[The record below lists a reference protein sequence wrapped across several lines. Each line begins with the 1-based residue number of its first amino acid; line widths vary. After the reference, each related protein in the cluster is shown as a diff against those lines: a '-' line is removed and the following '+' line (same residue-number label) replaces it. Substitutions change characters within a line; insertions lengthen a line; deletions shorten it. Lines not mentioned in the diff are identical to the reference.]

1 MHRIHQPGNF
11 MVLFWVCAAI
21 VAASIEPIVAKCGYG
36 CSVTPWQLL
45 IIKCIVGALVILPLT
60 RTLRWVGWDAFRQII
75 LLAMLLL
82 VTGTLTLLSLKH
94 LSAAC
99 FITIMTTTPAFVAI
113 LNQQLGRDSLT
124 VKFWI
129 GFLCA
134 FVGVLLGL
142 NFYEVSISQVGLI
155 EVLGAVA
162 SSTVYRVRTEA
173 VTAQLSPALVS
184 TYIFL
189 INGIIALCFLPF
201 VVGELSQTAW
211 LYGSWMGL
219 AAAAANVAFLFAL
232 SILGSTRVSVINMM
246 QRPLIALS
254 AALVLHESLQNSQ
267 IVGLLLVMI
276 GVQTATVRRQ
286 SETGDTVLVAEEL
299 QLSKTV
305 MTSAEITPV

>member
-1 MHRIHQPGNF
+1 
-11 MVLFWVCAAI
+11 MVVFWVCIAI
-21 VAASIEPIVAKCGYG
+21 VAASIEPIVVKCGYG
-36 CSVTPWQLL
+36 CSITPWQLL
-45 IIKCIVGALVILPLT
+45 VVKSIVGGLVILPLT
-60 RTLRWVGWDAFRQII
+60 RTLHWVGWAAFLRIF

-82 VTGTLTLLSLKH
+82 VTGALTLLSLKH

-99 FITIMTTTPAFVAI
+99 FITIVTTTPAFVAI

-134 FVGVLLGL
+134 FIGVLLGL
-142 NFYEVSISQVGLI
+142 DFHQRSINTMALIQVA
-155 EVLGAVA
+155 GAVV
-162 SSTVYRVRTEA
+162 SSTIYRVRTEA
-173 VTAQLSPALVS
+173 TTAQLSPALVS

-189 INGIIALCFLPF
+189 INGVIGLCFLPF

-211 LYGSWMGL
+211 YYGAWMGL

-286 SETGDTVLVAEEL
+286 SETGDTGLVAEEL
-299 QLSKTV
+299 QLSQPV